1 MIKGIEE
8 QEKVYLIETIND
20 LVIRITGESLSET
33 QIAKKLTWSVEKLR
47 EEKDN
52 KLFAYTVYNTGWN

>member
-8 QEKVYLIETIND
+8 QEKIYLIETIND

-33 QIAKKLTWSVEKLR
+33 QIAKRLSWSVDKLR

-52 KLFAYTVYNTGWN
+52 KLFAYKVYNTGWN

>member
-20 LVIRITGESLSET
+20 LVIRITGESLSEN
-33 QIAKKLTWSVEKLR
+33 QIAKRLSWSVDKLR

-52 KLFAYTVYNTGWN
+52 KLFAYKVYNTGWN

>member
-8 QEKVYLIETIND
+8 QEKIYLIETIND
-20 LVIRITGESLSET
+20 LVIRITGESLSEN
-33 QIAKKLTWSVEKLR
+33 QIAKRLSWSVDKLR

-52 KLFAYTVYNTGWN
+52 KLFAYKVYNTGWN

>member
-8 QEKVYLIETIND
+8 QEKIYLIETIND
-20 LVIRITGESLSET
+20 LVIRITGESLSEN
-33 QIAKKLTWSVEKLR
+33 QIAKRLSWSVDKLR

-52 KLFAYTVYNTGWN
+52 KLFAYKVYSTGWN

>member
-33 QIAKKLTWSVEKLR
+33 QIAKKLTWSVDKLR

-52 KLFAYTVYNTGWN
+52 KLFAYKVYNTGWN

>member
-52 KLFAYTVYNTGWN
+52 KLFAYTVYNPGWN